1 MQPVRQQL
9 DTVMRRVGGLDTTA
23 KLLVGSMLVVL
34 LMGLFLVAQYAGRSD
49 MIPLAVTAAAQE
61 DAKRYLSERRID
73 HEIDA
78 SGRIM
83 VPSTAHASII
93 SQLSEQGVGG
103 GSGIDFDALVA
114 MDNPFETM
122 RQTEQKKLIALQ
134 NVLARTIRGFH
145 GVASATVM
153 IAPRPAAGLGAS
165 ATPQSASVHVTMK
178 PGQSLTQAQVDAI
191 AELVAGSQAGLKPEK
206 VAIADGAGPRKARA
220 GRDRLAGENLEHQT
234 KVAETV
240 RDRIGNLLAHIPGVL
255 ISVNPQVVTKTRQ
268 SSETSFGEGIFAPTS
283 ESRLETSSRGQ
294 TPMEAP
300 GTRPNVGMSIADT
313 ARASSATTERQET
326 RFSTRI
332 PETHR
337 SEFDP
342 TGYAVRIDVSVAI
355 PWSHFRRVWQLLAGP
370 EAGSA
375 EPDDAALARVRDEE
389 IARIRRLL
397 EPMTNT
403 SSADGADAAKPG
415 TVEVSWFY
423 DFDGDVGGDASKAGV
438 GGSAI
443 MEAISPAAGGS
454 LVKNVAL
461 GGLALVALGMMLMM
475 VRKAGERP
483 ALPSASELS
492 GLPPTLDN
500 EDAELVGEADESN
513 PPLEGMELDD
523 DSLRRQ
529 QMLGQLN
536 EIVRS
541 NPTETAALLKRWVK
555 AAG

>member
-1 MQPVRQQL
+1 
-9 DTVMRRVGGLDTTA
+9 
-23 KLLVGSMLVVL
+23 
-34 LMGLFLVAQYAGRSD
+34 
-49 MIPLAVTAAAQE
+49 
-61 DAKRYLSERRID
+61 
-73 HEIDA
+73 
-78 SGRIM
+78 
-83 VPSTAHASII
+83 
-93 SQLSEQGVGG
+93 
-103 GSGIDFDALVA
+103 
-114 MDNPFETM
+114 
-122 RQTEQKKLIALQ
+122 
-134 NVLARTIRGFH
+134 
-145 GVASATVM
+145 
-153 IAPRPAAGLGAS
+153 
-165 ATPQSASVHVTMK
+165 
-178 PGQSLTQAQVDAI
+178 
-191 AELVAGSQAGLKPEK
+191 
-206 VAIADGAGPRKARA
+206 
-220 GRDRLAGENLEHQT
+220 
-234 KVAETV
+234 
-240 RDRIGNLLAHIPGVL
+240 
-255 ISVNPQVVTKTRQ
+255 
-268 SSETSFGEGIFAPTS
+268 
-283 ESRLETSSRGQ
+283 
-294 TPMEAP
+294 
-300 GTRPNVGMSIADT
+300 
-313 ARASSATTERQET
+313 
-326 RFSTRI
+326 
-332 PETHR
+332 
-337 SEFDP
+337 
-342 TGYAVRIDVSVAI
+342 VSVAI

-375 EPDDAALARVRDEE
+375 EPDETELARVRDEE

-423 DFDGDVGGDASKAGV
+423 DFDGGLDGGTSKAGV

-500 EDAELVGEADESN
+500 EDADLVGEADESN